1 MGIEVTKYDLPKIEI
16 GQKVDVTIAGKEY
29 EGEVSKINKVAAA
42 NSQGT
47 PVVGA
52 EVHIKNPDE
61 DIFLGVEAKLV
72 IHTASAE
79 NVLTVP
85 VEIVNAD
92 KMCIRDSF

>member
-29 EGEVSKINKVAAA
+29 EGEVSKINKAAA

-61 DIFLGVEAKLV
+61 DIFLGVEAACYPYRICGKCSYS
-72 IHTASAE
+72 T
-79 NVLTVP
+79 
-85 VEIVNAD
+85 
-92 KMCIRDSF
+92 C

>member
-61 DIFLGVEAKLV
+61 DISWAWRPSLLSIPHLRKMFLQYLLK
-72 IHTASAE
+72 S
-79 NVLTVP
+79 
-85 VEIVNAD
+85 
-92 KMCIRDSF
+92 